1 VPVGGEKATLTTF
14 PQIRHLFM
22 SAPCPYIVRC
32 NDCEFVSDV
41 YLDEQRAM
49 DERDF
54 HSFEKLHAVSIWRYE
69 GERWTL
75 VTELLGV
82 VLR

>member
-1 VPVGGEKATLTTF
+1 
-14 PQIRHLFM
+14 M

>member
-1 VPVGGEKATLTTF
+1 
-14 PQIRHLFM
+14 M
-22 SAPCPYIVRC
+22 SPKCPYLVRC
-32 NDCEFVSDV
+32 NDCEFASDV
-41 YLDEQRAM
+41 FLDEQRAM

-54 HSFEKLHAVSIWRYE
+54 HSFEKLHSVSIWRYE
-69 GERWTL
+69 KDQWTV